1 MIFLLPPIAAE
12 PVLHLGGF
20 VVTNSVINGWISV
33 LLLTLLAVFVRLGL
47 GKKGAPARGR
57 VARVADWL
65 VEELQTLAEQVTGG
79 NKEAAARFLPL
90 AAGIFFFVLFNNWLG
105 LLPGTGSLGVWQ
117 LHEGHM
123 ELIPLLRPAS
133 ADLNLTLAIAALAV
147 LSTHLFGI
155 TAIGVWKHAN
165 KFLNVRGLW
174 HGLTHGPMAFVIAVI
189 EFGVGLIEIVGEVAK
204 TLSLSLRLFGNVFA
218 GEVLLTVMAGLIAY
232 AVPVPFLF
240 LELLVGLI
248 QAAVFAILTL
258 AFCSVAVMEPHGGD
272 AH

>member
-1 MIFLLPPIAAE
+1 MNFLLPPIAAE
-12 PVLHLGGF
+12 PVFSFGDF
-20 VVTNSVINGWISV
+20 VVTNSLVNGWISV
-33 LLLTLLAVFVRLGL
+33 IVLVLLALVVRAGM
-47 GKKGAPARGR
+47 GKGGVPARGR
-57 VARVADWL
+57 AARVADWL

-79 NKEAAARFLPL
+79 DKKAAARFLPL
-90 AAGIFFFVLFNNWLG
+90 AAGIFFFVLVNNWLG

-117 LHEGHM
+117 MHEGHL

-133 ADLNLTLAIAALAV
+133 SDLNLTLAIAAVAV

-174 HGLTHGPMAFVIAVI
+174 HGLKHGPMAFVIAVI
-189 EFGVGLIEIVGEVAK
+189 EFGVGIIEIIGEVAK

-232 AVPVPFLF
+232 GVPVPFLF